1 MALVT
6 ARKYGIHP
14 GIISRAQQLSQ
25 EFDTQNNNSSGS
37 SMYCGDSSSTAAVTD
52 SPEPKARTTA
62 RRYDL
67 STDIV
72 PIMRSLAGEG
82 SPAVH
87 IIPADWEP
95 PAVLEGHSCVYV
107 LQLYNPDKVRSIV
120 VVILCA
126 SIVTCT

>member
-25 EFDTQNNNSSGS
+25 EFDTQNNSSGS

-72 PIMRSLAGEG
+72 PIMRSLAGED